1 MYKVSIIIPCFNSAA
16 TIEKTLQS
24 IAEQSYKNFEVIV
37 VDGESQDNTLAL
49 VKQYSGLVNLVISEE
64 DTGIYDAMNKGIDNA
79 RGSYVIFLGSDD
91 TFYSTESLSQMAAHL
106 TENKVYYGQSYFLKR
121 KKNYDGRFHP
131 FKLALRNICHQAI
144 FYPLPLLK
152 KYRFSLKYPLLADY
166 HLNLT
171 LAKDK
176 IKFEYVDIIVTNF
189 NDAGA
194 SGSFKDHA
202 FEKDKLRLVKESLGI
217 LPYLYALTRR
227 RMKRLFRTT
236 YDT

>member
-121 KKNYDGRFHP
+121 KK
-131 FKLALRNICHQAI
+131 L
-144 FYPLPLLK
+144 
-152 KYRFSLKYPLLADY
+152 
-166 HLNLT
+166 
-171 LAKDK
+171 
-176 IKFEYVDIIVTNF
+176 
-189 NDAGA
+189 
-194 SGSFKDHA
+194 
-202 FEKDKLRLVKESLGI
+202 
-217 LPYLYALTRR
+217 
-227 RMKRLFRTT
+227 
-236 YDT
+236 

>member
-1 MYKVSIIIPCFNSAA
+1 M
-16 TIEKTLQS
+16 
-24 IAEQSYKNFEVIV
+24 
-37 VDGESQDNTLAL
+37 
-49 VKQYSGLVNLVISEE
+49 
-64 DTGIYDAMNKGIDNA
+64 
-79 RGSYVIFLGSDD
+79 
-91 TFYSTESLSQMAAHL
+91 
-106 TENKVYYGQSYFLKR
+106 
-121 KKNYDGRFHP
+121 
-131 FKLALRNICHQAI
+131 
-144 FYPLPLLK
+144 PLLK